1 MHRHPGLRDER
12 NQLPALL
19 RRRPDFG
26 PPARTRSIRRPPICQ
41 RDIRR
46 AAALVLPPMPNRGK
60 PGKKTDASAPA
71 RPDRFHV
78 SLDDIAREAGV
89 SRMTVSRVLGNRGR
103 FSEKTRERVVAI
115 AEAKR
120 YRPNRMARAV
130 HTGRSMTIGL
140 LLPVHGP
147 YYSRVA
153 QGAHDELAAA
163 GYSVLLG
170 SNPHDRGPAAHA
182 EELRLVHAFLD
193 RRVDAFVLR
202 PVNDDA
208 TRVYYREIH
217 ERSVPLVAV
226 DRRLAGSF
234 CDFVGTDDLLGGRLA
249 AEYLHALG
257 HRHLGHLAGPAAVS
271 SARLRRQAFE
281 KTVAG
286 FNDGTTCQVVA
297 AGFHA
302 SEADALTL
310 LDRAARP
317 TAVFA
322 VTDWGAAALY
332 AAAQRLRLRIPHDL
346 SVLGFADLVFA
357 GLLNPGLSTLAQ
369 HPEAVGRE
377 AARLVLRRLGQPTP
391 ALRTKTVLL
400 PPELIVRGSTA
411 PRVSAHL

>member
-19 RRRPDFG
+19 RRGPDRG

-60 PGKKTDASAPA
+60 PGKKKDAPAQA
-71 RPDRFHV
+71 RPDRFQV

-115 AEAKR
+115 AESKR

-170 SNPHDRGPAAHA
+170 SNPHDHGPEAHA
-182 EELRLVHAFLD
+182 A
-193 RRVDAFVLR
+193 
-202 PVNDDA
+202 
-208 TRVYYREIH
+208 
-217 ERSVPLVAV
+217 
-226 DRRLAGSF
+226 
-234 CDFVGTDDLLGGRLA
+234 
-249 AEYLHALG
+249 
-257 HRHLGHLAGPAAVS
+257 
-271 SARLRRQAFE
+271 
-281 KTVAG
+281 
-286 FNDGTTCQVVA
+286 
-297 AGFHA
+297 
-302 SEADALTL
+302 
-310 LDRAARP
+310 
-317 TAVFA
+317 
-322 VTDWGAAALY
+322 
-332 AAAQRLRLRIPHDL
+332 
-346 SVLGFADLVFA
+346 
-357 GLLNPGLSTLAQ
+357 
-369 HPEAVGRE
+369 
-377 AARLVLRRLGQPTP
+377 
-391 ALRTKTVLL
+391 
-400 PPELIVRGSTA
+400 ELIRQYSELIK
-411 PRVSAHL
+411 SMQ